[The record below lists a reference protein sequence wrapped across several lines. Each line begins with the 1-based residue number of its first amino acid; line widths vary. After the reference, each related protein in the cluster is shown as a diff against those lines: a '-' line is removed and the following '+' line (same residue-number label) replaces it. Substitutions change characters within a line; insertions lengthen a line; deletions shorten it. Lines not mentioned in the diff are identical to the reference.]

1 MRIPDCHIES
11 RLSYPLRHFVT
22 PPYHKG
28 RQERGGTPPCPT
40 APRAK
45 SGNANRPLYGSLVQR
60 ELSAQLTE
68 GLSAPLPP
76 ALMNR
81 RQKTAAHAPKSDAQP
96 LKICVRQNPA
106 PPVFKIKAQG
116 MSQNRLHE
124 TLGIE
129 LFEIADFLPRPRE
142 DDGQG
147 ELGGEGKHEAP
158 LCRAVQLG

>member
-1 MRIPDCHIES
+1 MRTS
-11 RLSYPLRHFVT
+11 T
-22 PPYHKG
+22 YHKG
-28 RQERGGTPPCPT
+28 RW
-40 APRAK
+40 
-45 SGNANRPLYGSLVQR
+45 SFYGSLVQR

-116 MSQNRLHE
+116 MSQNRLYE

-158 LCRAVQLG
+158 LCRTVQLG